1 MAAARDIAGSAD
13 STPEIAAPSG
23 SLCTG
28 DLVHR
33 LGEIAAAA
41 PFSDAQWNR
50 TLQEAAMA
58 LREIEEGAS
67 DMHEA
72 FDNLALLLRRAARK
86 IDPRDPLRT
95 ECVAYLKHIG
105 QAGNPLR
112 GVTAAEDAEPLP
124 ASDIADMRD
133 AGVLA
138 STAIKALEDIER
150 DASGALNNAFEEE
163 APDVVA
169 NLQARAAKALKALS
183 SVNNQTQERAAIDAD
198 SSTD

>member
-1 MAAARDIAGSAD
+1 
-13 STPEIAAPSG
+13 
-23 SLCTG
+23 
-28 DLVHR
+28 
-33 LGEIAAAA
+33 
-41 PFSDAQWNR
+41 
-50 TLQEAAMA
+50 
-58 LREIEEGAS
+58 
-67 DMHEA
+67 
-72 FDNLALLLRRAARK
+72 
-86 IDPRDPLRT
+86 
-95 ECVAYLKHIG
+95 
-105 QAGNPLR
+105 
-112 GVTAAEDAEPLP
+112 
-124 ASDIADMRD
+124 MRD